1 MIALNDLVA
10 EQFYW
15 ARRRT
20 GIDAERELQIV
31 RVSSIFGSTREF
43 LTIAVV
49 GSDQHHA
56 LDEFDF
62 IQVVPKFDVS
72 VSHEECRG

>member
-1 MIALNDLVA
+1 MIALDDLVA

-49 GSDQHHA
+49 GSDQHYA
-56 LDEFDF
+56 VDEFDF
-62 IQVVPKFDVS
+62 IEVVLQFDVS
-72 VSHEECRG
+72 ISQGERGR

>member
-15 ARRRT
+15 AKRRSGT
-20 GIDAERELQIV
+20 DAEREPQIV

-43 LTIAVV
+43 LTIATI
-49 GSDQHHA
+49 GSDQHYA

-62 IQVVPKFDVS
+62 IGVVPQFDVR
-72 VSHEECRG
+72 VSDEKRRG